1 MANDSSNLSSQSD
14 NLFRFLW
21 DKRKAIFL
29 ISLIVAIASTIVS
42 LLIKPLFLSTAI
54 VFPAATSSVSF
65 SDQRNAK
72 SAAMDFGEE
81 EQSEQLVQIL
91 QSSRIRDK
99 IVSEFKLLKHY
110 DISENDV
117 NKHFKLS
124 QAYDGHFAFTRT
136 RYGSIRIDVLDEDP
150 KLAAAMANKIV
161 DLIDTVKNDMIA
173 ERTIPA
179 FEVNLRKK
187 QQMEHE
193 RDSILTRLDSLA
205 NLGVIAL
212 EVRSN
217 LFQAYVDS
225 KNPADREELKRKIE
239 VNMKFGSM
247 YDGLEYMR
255 NEKIVKLE
263 DFRISYEQAE
273 SDANAKFNHKF
284 VVEKAVVADKKE
296 KPKRL
301 IIVLVSTMAGF
312 LFSIFGLLLY
322 DRYKAFAK

>member
-1 MANDSSNLSSQSD
+1 MANDTSNLSSQSD

-29 ISLIVAIASTIVS
+29 ISLIVAITSTIVS

-239 VNMKFGSM
+239 VNMKFGAM

-301 IIVLVSTMAGF
+301 IIVIVSTMAGF

>member
-14 NLFRFLW
+14 SLFRFLW

-29 ISLIVAIASTIVS
+29 ISLMVAIASTIVS

-239 VNMKFGSM
+239 VNMKFGAM

-301 IIVLVSTMAGF
+301 IIVLVSTIAGF

>member
-14 NLFRFLW
+14 SLFRFLW

-29 ISLIVAIASTIVS
+29 ISLMVAIASTIVS

-110 DISENDV
+110 NISENDV

-187 QQMEHE
+187 QQMERE

-239 VNMKFGSM
+239 VNMKFGAM

>member
-14 NLFRFLW
+14 SLFRFLW
-21 DKRKAIFL
+21 DKRKAIIL
-29 ISLIVAIASTIVS
+29 ITLIVAITSTIVS

-124 QAYDGHFAFTRT
+124 QTYDGHFSFTRT

-239 VNMKFGSM
+239 VNMKFGAM

-301 IIVLVSTMAGF
+301 IIVLVSTIAGF

>member
-205 NLGVIAL
+205 NLGVFAL

-239 VNMKFGSM
+239 VNMKFGAM

>member
-29 ISLIVAIASTIVS
+29 ISLIVAIASTIIS

-193 RDSILTRLDSLA
+193 RDSILTRLDSLT

-239 VNMKFGSM
+239 VNMKFGAM

-263 DFRISYEQAE
+263 DFRISYEQSE

>member
-1 MANDSSNLSSQSD
+1 
-14 NLFRFLW
+14 
-21 DKRKAIFL
+21 
-29 ISLIVAIASTIVS
+29 
-42 LLIKPLFLSTAI
+42 
-54 VFPAATSSVSF
+54 
-65 SDQRNAK
+65 
-72 SAAMDFGEE
+72 MDFGEE

-187 QQMEHE
+187 QQMAHE

-239 VNMKFGSM
+239 VNMKFGAM

-301 IIVLVSTMAGF
+301 IIVIVSTMAGF

>member
-29 ISLIVAIASTIVS
+29 ISLMVAIASTIVS

-239 VNMKFGSM
+239 VNMKFGAM

>member
-14 NLFRFLW
+14 SLFRFLW

-29 ISLIVAIASTIVS
+29 ISLMVAIASTIIS

-187 QQMEHE
+187 QQMERE

-239 VNMKFGSM
+239 VNMKFGAM

>member
-14 NLFRFLW
+14 SLFRFLW

-29 ISLIVAIASTIVS
+29 ISLMVAIASTIVS

-187 QQMEHE
+187 QQMERE

-239 VNMKFGSM
+239 VNMKFGAM

>member
-1 MANDSSNLSSQSD
+1 MANDPSNLSSQSD

-29 ISLIVAIASTIVS
+29 ISLIVAITSTIVS

-124 QAYDGHFAFTRT
+124 QAYNGHFAFTRT

-239 VNMKFGSM
+239 VNMKFGAM

-301 IIVLVSTMAGF
+301 IIVIVSTMAGF

>member
-239 VNMKFGSM
+239 VNMKFGAM

>member
-1 MANDSSNLSSQSD
+1 MANDPSNLSSQSD

-29 ISLIVAIASTIVS
+29 ISLIVAITSTIVS

-239 VNMKFGSM
+239 VNMKFGAM

-301 IIVLVSTMAGF
+301 IIVIVSTMAGF

>member
-14 NLFRFLW
+14 SLFRFLW

-29 ISLIVAIASTIVS
+29 ISLMVAIASTIVS

-187 QQMEHE
+187 QQMERE
-193 RDSILTRLDSLA
+193 RDAILTRLDSLA

-239 VNMKFGSM
+239 VNMKFGAM

>member
-29 ISLIVAIASTIVS
+29 ISLIVAITSTIVS

-239 VNMKFGSM
+239 VNMKFGAM

-301 IIVLVSTMAGF
+301 IIVIVSTMAGF

>member
-14 NLFRFLW
+14 SLFRFLW

-29 ISLIVAIASTIVS
+29 ISLMVAIASTIVS

-239 VNMKFGSM
+239 VNMKFGAM

>member
-29 ISLIVAIASTIVS
+29 ISLIVASASTIVS

-239 VNMKFGSM
+239 VNMKFGAM